1 MYKCVGEC
9 QQDVLSVGGD
19 DYGYS
24 ILIGWRLEMT
34 YCVGENFHKS
44 INV

>member
-9 QQDVLSVGGD
+9 QQDELSVGVD

-34 YCVGENFHKS
+34 YCEGENLHKS